1 MALLKDKLR
10 YSDITP
16 KQTFLN
22 RRQIITGTSAVGISS
37 LLPNSTYADT
47 LNYTK
52 TNYAVDAEITSKSD
66 ATSYNNFYEFGTGK
80 NDPKNNASMMKISP
94 WSVQINGL
102 VDKPGDYDL
111 DDILSGIGLEERIY
125 RFRCVEAW
133 SMVVPWI
140 GFSLSKILNKV
151 GVQPSAKY
159 VAFETLNRPS
169 EMVGIGANPRF
180 PWPYVEGLRLD
191 EAMNPLAM
199 IATGMYGESL
209 PNQNGAPL
217 RLVVPWKYGFKS
229 IKSIVRISLTDSQPE
244 TTWNKLAPQEYGF
257 YSNVNP
263 NVDHPRWSQASER
276 VIGGSIFKLGSPLFS
291 GSKRETP
298 MFNGYAEEV
307 ANLYSGM
314 DLEKFY

>member
-16 KQTFLN
+16 KQIFLN
-22 RRQIITGTSAVGISS
+22 RRQILTGTSAVGISS
-37 LLPNSTYADT
+37 LLPNSAHADT